1 MVGRACSTPSIEP
14 EKPIRVCAGSVPL
27 PDRQVGDQSLT
38 GEELLC
44 LLEAEVVGRDDQ
56 IRRRQVVVRQ
66 RLATLP
72 DRLRHEPEH
81 AAEVLLVAVLD
92 CLSALRVELVQRLD
106 DVVVHPE
113 LAAAAQQPGDH
124 CSSSFFS
131 PPAPSSAF
139 IFASSSS
146 TWDDDESCAS
156 SRSSCV
162 WSDVKSSSAPE
173 VVSSSIALARACIC
187 SVLSLARWIASP
199 VSAICSP
206 IPVAA
211 SPIRT
216 DASAAEYCALITS
229 FCERKASIFAWSC
242 FSLATSFSCCCSSCC
257 TCWSSPWS
265 CCWTADFRS
274 RAWRARSSRPAERAC
289 RACVS
294 SLTTLCSS
302 CCVCIWR
309 RFFAVTTSA
318 TPRFTFWSNWSCRS
332 YE

>member
-14 EKPIRVCAGSVPL
+14 ENPIRVCAGSVPL

-38 GEELLC
+38 GEELPGF
-44 LLEAEVVGRDDQ
+44 LEAEVVGRDDQ

-92 CLSALRVELVQRLD
+92 RLSALRVELVQRLD
-106 DVVVHPE
+106 DVVVHAE
-113 LAAAAQQPGDH
+113 LPVAAQQPGDH

-146 TWDDDESCAS
+146 TCDDDESWAS

-187 SVLSLARWIASP
+187 SVLSLARWIARP

-216 DASAAEYCALITS
+216 CASAAEYWALMTS
-229 FCERKASIFAWSC
+229 FCERKASIFACSC
-242 FSLATSFSCCCSSCC
+242 FSLATSFSCCCSSPF
-257 TCWSSPWS
+257 TCWSRPTS
-265 CCWTADFRS
+265 CCCTADFRS
-274 RAWRARSSRPAERAC
+274 SACRARSSRPAPSAC
-289 RACVS
+289 RAWPS
-294 SLTTLCSS
+294 S
-302 CCVCIWR
+302 
-309 RFFAVTTSA
+309 F
-318 TPRFTFWSNWSCRS
+318 
-332 YE
+332 